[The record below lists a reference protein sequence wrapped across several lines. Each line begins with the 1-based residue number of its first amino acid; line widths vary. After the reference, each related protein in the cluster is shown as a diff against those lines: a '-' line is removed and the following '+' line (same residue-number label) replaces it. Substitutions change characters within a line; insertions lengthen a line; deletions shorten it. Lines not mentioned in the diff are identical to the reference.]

1 MIVYSISD
9 IEKLSGVKAHT
20 IRIWEKRYGIIPHRR
35 TDTNIRYYTDED
47 LQIILNIALLNKK
60 GYKISKIASMN
71 AEEIKQTVA
80 AFCEVDEI
88 FEDQIDA
95 MTLSMIE
102 LNEYNFVKIFDQY
115 LKSIGLEK
123 TMEEIIYPFLDKLSI
138 MWLAGS
144 VRGVHETFVT
154 NIIKTK
160 LFAELDHLSVYPDEE
175 NKKFLIYL
183 PEGENHELSILY
195 LSYLIKK
202 RNGTVFYMGNNITYP
217 ELLEA
222 VSVFKPHY
230 VFTLFNDS
238 FTDNTLQIY
247 INDVCRATSPGFVCV
262 SGYQIITQKII
273 PPENL
278 EIFDNLDQILN
289 FVNHRLSPEASK
301 QFA

>member
-88 FEDQIDA
+88 FEDQIDGL
-95 MTLSMIE
+95 TLAMIE
-102 LNEYNFVKIFDQY
+102 LNEYNFLKILDQH
-115 LKSIGLEK
+115 LKGKGLEK

-144 VRGVHETFVT
+144 VRGIHETFVT

-160 LFAELDHLSVYPDEE
+160 LFAELDHMRIYPEE
-175 NKKFLIYL
+175 DSKKFLIYL

-195 LSYLIKK
+195 LTYLIKK
-202 RNGTVFYMGNNITYP
+202 RNENVLYMGNNIAYP

-222 VSVFKPHY
+222 ISVFKPHY
-230 VFTLFNDS
+230 IFSLFNDS
-238 FTDNTLQIY
+238 FTDNTLQPY
-247 INDVCRATSPGFVCV
+247 LNDVCKATSPGVVGV
-262 SGYQIITQKII
+262 SGYQIITQKIQA
-273 PPENL
+273 PDNL
-278 EIFDNLDQILN
+278 VIFDSLDQIIN
-289 FVNHRLSPEASK
+289 FVNFRSSNEKSK
-301 QFA
+301 QLA